1 MFNIVPALPDFSK
14 ATIMFQKI
22 AIAATLAMLASSSF
36 AQAPLPSFY
45 GGIDIGSTKIDDMS
59 DRQSSF
65 GGFIGYQVNPNVAV
79 EAGYRRLADFD
90 NITLDQTHAS
100 VIGILP
106 LQNKFNVY
114 GRLGYNHVQAKAS
127 YSNVSVSDS
136 TSGVLY
142 GVGVGYDFTPTITAR
157 LEAQKPSSDSSNIG
171 ASLSLKF

>member
-1 MFNIVPALPDFSK
+1 MLIIGPGIPAYFLK
-14 ATIMFQKI
+14 ATMFKKI
-22 AIAATLAMLASSSF
+22 AIVTTLAMLASSSF
-36 AQAPLPSFY
+36 AQTLPTLY
-45 GGIDIGSTKIDDMS
+45 GGIDIGSTKLDGMS

-65 GGFIGYQVNPNVAV
+65 GGFLGYQVNPSVAV

-90 NITLDQTHAS
+90 NVTLDQTHAS

-127 YSNVSVSDS
+127 YSNASVTDS

-157 LEAQKPSSDSSNIG
+157 LEAQKPTSDSSNVG
-171 ASLSLKF
+171 ATLSLKF